1 METVGSSWRV
11 PLPLWAFQAPSR
23 MSSLFLCLA
32 LAVLLT
38 VLFGSEFISVN
49 LWAMFVGIILFLG
62 VVAFFCASS
71 LLGVHEQHWQTAK
84 VLDSTDRHFQFVF
97 ENALDTILV
106 CDDQGVCHEANP
118 AAQDLLGLPP
128 SEFIGQR
135 LSAFYKN
142 PIEFEN
148 AWTRLLRAKRQQGHA
163 ELVRKDHSTIFV
175 EFSAK
180 AECLPSRHV
189 MILRDMTQRRH
200 AEEQVAKNLEL
211 AESAWV
217 EADALR
223 KATLALTQD
232 LRMDYVLDT
241 LLDSLGELVPY
252 AHAHILLRE
261 ADSRMFMAR
270 EAPRDS
276 KKKPTSKYPMTL
288 DADDFPILQRVLATQ
303 AGALISDA
311 KREEGWRTLKGHSD
325 LRSWI
330 FVPLVASQQVLGILS
345 VGHASVDSFT
355 AEHLR
360 LAKLIAIPAAAAIQ
374 NARLYECAEIYG
386 EELERRI
393 SDLRQAQSAL
403 KESEEKFQTIFRS
416 SPIAFSISTL
426 NEGKFLEVN
435 TAFEQRYGYARAE
448 LIGRT
453 AQQVGLWENLAERPA
468 IIEQIR
474 SGQSVRKAVRRFR
487 TKSGEV
493 ILTAF
498 SADTIHLDGQTCMLA
513 VSDDVAE
520 RPQTAA

>member
-1 METVGSSWRV
+1 
-11 PLPLWAFQAPSR
+11 
-23 MSSLFLCLA
+23 
-32 LAVLLT
+32 
-38 VLFGSEFISVN
+38 
-49 LWAMFVGIILFLG
+49 
-62 VVAFFCASS
+62 
-71 LLGVHEQHWQTAK
+71 
-84 VLDSTDRHFQFVF
+84 
-97 ENALDTILV
+97 
-106 CDDQGVCHEANP
+106 
-118 AAQDLLGLPP
+118 
-128 SEFIGQR
+128 
-135 LSAFYKN
+135 
-142 PIEFEN
+142 
-148 AWTRLLRAKRQQGHA
+148 
-163 ELVRKDHSTIFV
+163 
-175 EFSAK
+175 
-180 AECLPSRHV
+180 
-189 MILRDMTQRRH
+189 
-200 AEEQVAKNLEL
+200 
-211 AESAWV
+211 
-217 EADALR
+217 
-223 KATLALTQD
+223 
-232 LRMDYVLDT
+232 
-241 LLDSLGELVPY
+241 
-252 AHAHILLRE
+252 
-261 ADSRMFMAR
+261 
-270 EAPRDS
+270 
-276 KKKPTSKYPMTL
+276 MTL
-288 DADDFPILQRVLATQ
+288 DADDFPVLQRVLATQ
-303 AGALISDA
+303 AGVLISDA